1 MPIAEGTTSL
11 TVLLVED
18 DEDTR
23 ANLCELLELDGHI
36 AVESATVSEAL
47 SATPWDRVDAVI
59 LDRRLPDGDAGML
72 LPLVKQI
79 APDCPVVV
87 VTGYPDVDSAI
98 EALRQGAYD
107 YLLKPV
113 SPEALRASLRR
124 IAERRDT
131 IQELRTQRDLAESLI
146 ETAQAIVLVLDFD
159 CAMVRCNEFLK
170 ELISEDVPQFEGKN
184 WLYNLIPSADQHRFE
199 KMLNS
204 ILNGA
209 TVRDQASRLK
219 VSDGTER
226 LISWSG
232 KQLDGNQEVRGLLLV
247 GHDVTELNL
256 AQHRLV
262 QSERLA
268 AIGQMITGL
277 AHESRNAFQRSQACL
292 EMLGLEVQDR
302 PAALDLIQRI
312 QRAQDHLH
320 HLYEEVRFYAAPI
333 HLERVACRLDS
344 IWRDTWRYLEH
355 IWQAKSIRLVEPEAV
370 PEILVQAD
378 SHAMER
384 IFRNLFE
391 NAIIASPAGAVVEL
405 SVHRCVLGDRLG
417 VEVRV
422 RDHGHGL
429 ERATRER
436 IFEPFFTTR
445 TQGTG
450 LGLPITKRLIEAHG
464 GSIEFGWPDEG
475 AEAIVRLPVSPET
488 HPMLLPR

>member
-1 MPIAEGTTSL
+1 MTEGTTSL

-18 DEDTR
+18 DADTR

-36 AVESATVSEAL
+36 AVESSTVQEAL

-59 LDRRLPDGDAGML
+59 LDRRLPDGDAGIL
-72 LPLVKQI
+72 LPLVKQR

-113 SPEALRASLRR
+113 SPDALRASLRR

-131 IQELRTQRDLAESLI
+131 IQQLRTQRDLAEGLI
-146 ETAQAIVLVLDFD
+146 ETAQAIVLVLDLE
-159 CAMVRCNEFLK
+159 CGIVRCNGFLK
-170 ELISEDVPQFEGKN
+170 DLIGLDVPPSSGKN
-184 WLYNLIPSADQHRFE
+184 WLQELIPAADQHRFE
-199 KMLNS
+199 KMLMS
-204 ILNGA
+204 ILHGA
-209 TVRDQASRLK
+209 IVRDQATRLK
-219 VSDGTER
+219 VADGTER

-232 KQLDGNQEVRGLLLV
+232 KQLDGNHIVRGLLLV
-247 GHDVTELNL
+247 GHDVTELNF

-333 HLERVACRLDS
+333 HLERAECRLEQ
-344 IWRDTWRYLEH
+344 IWRETWRHLEAL
-355 IWQAKSIRLVEPEAV
+355 WRAKSIRLVES
-370 PEILVQAD
+370 VQQSDFVVLAD
-378 SHAMER
+378 SHALER
-384 IFRNLFE
+384 VFRNLFE
-391 NAIIASPAGAVVEL
+391 NAIAASPHNSEVEL
-405 SVHRCVLGDRLG
+405 GAIPCSLGDRLG

-429 ERATRER
+429 ERGTRER

-450 LGLPITKRLIEAHG
+450 LGLPITKRLVEAHG
-464 GSIEFGWPDEG
+464 GTIEFGWPSDG
-475 AEAIVRLPVSPET
+475 AEAIVRLPITHET
-488 HPMLLPR
+488 HPLLLPR

>member
-1 MPIAEGTTSL
+1 MTEGTTSL

-18 DEDTR
+18 DADTR

-36 AVESATVSEAL
+36 AVECSTVQEAL

-72 LPLVKQI
+72 LPLVKKR

-113 SPEALRASLRR
+113 SPEAMRASLRR
-124 IAERRDT
+124 IAERRDA

-159 CAMVRCNEFLK
+159 CAVVRCNGFLK
-170 ELISEDVPQFEGKN
+170 DLTGQDVPQSQGKE
-184 WLYNLIPSADQHRFE
+184 WLYDLIPSADQHRFE
-199 KMLNS
+199 KMLNN
-204 ILNGA
+204 ILLGA
-209 TVRDQASRLK
+209 IVRDQVSRLK
-219 VSDGTER
+219 VFNGTER

-232 KQLDGNQEVRGLLLV
+232 KQLDGNQDVRGLLLV

-333 HLERVACRLDS
+333 HLERVSCRFDS
-344 IWRDTWRYLEH
+344 IWRETWRHLERV
-355 IWQAKSIRLVEPEAV
+355 WKAKDICLVEPEVV
-370 PEILVQAD
+370 PEIYVQAD
-378 SHAMER
+378 SHALER
-384 IFRNLFE
+384 VFRNLFE
-391 NAIIASPAGAVVEL
+391 NAIMASPAAASVEL
-405 SVHRCVLGDRLG
+405 SVSNCTLGDRLG

-464 GSIEFGWPDEG
+464 GSIEFGWPEEG
-475 AEAIVRLPVSPET
+475 AEAIIRFPISPET
-488 HPMLLPR
+488 HPLLLPR

>member
-1 MPIAEGTTSL
+1 
-11 TVLLVED
+11 
-18 DEDTR
+18 
-23 ANLCELLELDGHI
+23 
-36 AVESATVSEAL
+36 
-47 SATPWDRVDAVI
+47 
-59 LDRRLPDGDAGML
+59 
-72 LPLVKQI
+72 
-79 APDCPVVV
+79 
-87 VTGYPDVDSAI
+87 
-98 EALRQGAYD
+98 
-107 YLLKPV
+107 
-113 SPEALRASLRR
+113 
-124 IAERRDT
+124 
-131 IQELRTQRDLAESLI
+131 
-146 ETAQAIVLVLDFD
+146 
-159 CAMVRCNEFLK
+159 
-170 ELISEDVPQFEGKN
+170 
-184 WLYNLIPSADQHRFE
+184 
-199 KMLNS
+199 MLNN

-209 TVRDQASRLK
+209 IVRDQVSRLK
-219 VSDGTER
+219 VFNGTER

-232 KQLDGNQEVRGLLLV
+232 KQLDGNQDVRGLLLV

-333 HLERVACRLDS
+333 HLERVSCRLDG
-344 IWRDTWRYLEH
+344 IWRDTWRHLEQ
-355 IWQAKSIRLVEPEAV
+355 IWKAKDIRLVEPQSV
-370 PEILVQAD
+370 PEIFVQAD
-378 SHAMER
+378 SHALER
-384 IFRNLFE
+384 VFRNLFE
-391 NAIIASPAGAVVEL
+391 NAVMASPSGVSVEL
-405 SVHRCVLGDRLG
+405 SVSHCKLGDRLG

-464 GSIEFGWPDEG
+464 GTIEFGWPEEG
-475 AEAIVRLPVSPET
+475 AEAIIRFPISPET
-488 HPMLLPR
+488 HPLLLPR

>member
-1 MPIAEGTTSL
+1 MTNSTSSL

-18 DEDTR
+18 DADTR

-36 AVESATVSEAL
+36 SIESSSVHEAL
-47 SATPWDRVDAVI
+47 TSPPWDRIDAVI

-72 LPLVKQI
+72 LPMVKQRS
-79 APDCPVVV
+79 PDCPVVV

-131 IQELRTQRDLAESLI
+131 IQQLRTQRDLAESLI

-159 CAMVRCNEFLK
+159 CAVVRCNGFLK
-170 ELISEDVPQFEGKN
+170 DLIGQELLQSKGKT
-184 WLYNLIPSADQHRFE
+184 WLRDWIPSADQHRFE
-199 KMLNS
+199 KMLNT
-204 ILNGA
+204 IIQGV

-219 VSDGTER
+219 VADGTER

-232 KQLDGNQEVRGLLLV
+232 KQLDGNQDVRGLLLV
-247 GHDVTELNL
+247 GHDVTELNR
-256 AQHRLV
+256 AQHRMV

-302 PAALDLIQRI
+302 PAAMELIQRI

-333 HLERVACRLDS
+333 HLERVSCRLET
-344 IWRDTWRYLEH
+344 IWRETWRHLEKAWSVKR
-355 IWQAKSIRLVEPEAV
+355 IVLNEPPV
-370 PEILVQAD
+370 LPDIFVQAD
-378 SHAMER
+378 SHALER
-384 IFRNLFE
+384 VFRNLFE
-391 NAIIASPAGAVVEL
+391 NAILASPQDSCVDLNIV
-405 SVHRCVLGDRLG
+405 RCSLGDRLG
-417 VEVRV
+417 IEIRV

-429 ERATRER
+429 DRATRER

-464 GSIEFGWPDEG
+464 GSLEFGWPEDG
-475 AEAIVRLPVSPET
+475 AEAIVRLPIAPET

>member
-1 MPIAEGTTSL
+1 MTEGTTSL

-18 DEDTR
+18 DADTR

-36 AVESATVSEAL
+36 AVESSTVHEAL
-47 SATPWDRVDAVI
+47 TATPWDRVDAVI

-72 LPLVKQI
+72 LPLVKQR

-87 VTGYPDVDSAI
+87 VTGYPDVDSTI

-131 IQELRTQRDLAESLI
+131 IQELRAQRDLAEGLI
-146 ETAQAIVLVLDFD
+146 ETAQAIVLVLNLE
-159 CAMVRCNEFLK
+159 CGVVRCNGFLK
-170 ELISEDVPQFEGKN
+170 DLIGQDVPQSQGKS
-184 WLYNLIPSADQHRFE
+184 WIFDLIPAADQHRFE
-199 KMLNS
+199 KMLTS
-204 ILNGA
+204 ILNGV

-219 VSDGTER
+219 VSNGTER

-292 EMLGLEVQDR
+292 EMLELEVQDR

-333 HLERVACRLDS
+333 HLERVACRLEN
-344 IWRDTWRYLEH
+344 IWRDTWRHLEQV
-355 IWQAKSIRLVEPEAV
+355 WKAKDITLIECDSV
-370 PEILVQAD
+370 PDVFVQAD
-378 SHAMER
+378 SHALER
-384 IFRNLFE
+384 VFRNLFE
-391 NAIIASPAGAVVEL
+391 NAIMASPAGAQVEL
-405 SVHRCVLGDRLG
+405 SVQSCSMGDRLG
-417 VEVRV
+417 VEVHV

-464 GSIEFGWPDEG
+464 GTIEFGWPEDG
-475 AEAIVRLPVSPET
+475 AEAIIQLPIAQET
-488 HPMLLPR
+488 HPLLLPR